1 MEIYYDKIP
10 KNISRIQNSKIS
22 AMLDIP
28 FFIKVNFVIIA
39 LLGRMDQCCSKLKIS
54 GAGPGKKYFE
64 PALQQYQYSGTT
76 SGKPRYTIQ
85 TGTKRCDLVNVR
97 EQYQSPNPGK
107 YCNWMIIDKFL
118 CTYLRDILHIPL
130 MLY

>member
-1 MEIYYDKIP
+1 
-10 KNISRIQNSKIS
+10 
-22 AMLDIP
+22 MLDIP
-28 FFIKVNFVIIA
+28 FFIKVKFVIIA

-97 EQYQSPNPGK
+97 EQYQKRITEHYTGMDTESISYRYGK
-107 YCNWMIIDKFL
+107 DAERKFWKVII
-118 CTYLRDILHIPL
+118 
-130 MLY
+130 